1 MNIFDLDNL
10 TKETYNVP
18 KGEEQS
24 YHCVIEVKQFD
35 PRSGKRLSVPRL
47 QKFGKKMYERK
58 VRDYLLKQGYDIRV
72 LHDPNA
78 WEKENRARLAEIEKA
93 KAEAKAK
100 AEKEAFDK
108 AVADKVKEELAKQ
121 QKEPKTKK
129 TNK

>member
-18 KGEEQS
+18 KGEEQA

-78 WEKENRARLAEIEKA
+78 WEKENRARQAEIEKA